1 MRSERRG
8 CFYLI
13 MLMILLL
20 ALAALLEGYRTL
32 VSLQLE
38 RQGDGHEREGQPR
51 WLNPPEKRP

>member
-1 MRSERRG
+1 
-8 CFYLI
+8 

-20 ALAALLEGYRTL
+20 ALAALLEGYRVL